1 MGRNTKYFL
10 NTIDKE
16 EKRFP
21 NAVLRTY
28 FVAFN
33 LTNFVFDY
41 KVAFSLS
48 VRENYFVYKKNA
60 GKLQESIKFPNE
72 VRNKLNKLLFNDINF
87 ELIHKNMEAE

>member
-1 MGRNTKYFL
+1 MDKNTKYFL
-10 NTIDKE
+10 NTTNKE
-16 EKRFP
+16 EERFP

-48 VRENYFVYKKNA
+48 VRVMLKISLIF
-60 GKLQESIKFPNE
+60 
-72 VRNKLNKLLFNDINF
+72 INM
-87 ELIHKNMEAE
+87 IV

>member
-1 MGRNTKYFL
+1 MGKNTKYFL
-10 NTIDKE
+10 NTTNKE

-28 FVAFN
+28 FVAFT

-48 VRENYFVYKKNA
+48 VCDHFSNFVEFGLA
-60 GKLQESIKFPNE
+60 
-72 VRNKLNKLLFNDINF
+72 
-87 ELIHKNMEAE
+87 

>member
-1 MGRNTKYFL
+1 MGKNTKYLL
-10 NTIDKE
+10 NTAHKE

-28 FVAFN
+28 FIAFN

-48 VRENYFVYKKNA
+48 FRDIKNFHTLINDKKNS
-60 GKLQESIKFPNE
+60 LERELFYFNE
-72 VRNKLNKLLFNDINF
+72 Q
-87 ELIHKNMEAE
+87 LI